1 MKNFFRTFIATLLL
15 VITGCMVKAQTTDT
29 LHFSVNDIEMEATGE
44 YTRFSI
50 PLCETTWEVG
60 NPELPCVELTYIIPY
75 GQRIVSII
83 MIDSTMQTLQGNY
96 LVYPKQPESPIGDTV
111 AYGFVQPNLSVY
123 GSTNSYPMQA
133 FTIKEQYNTDGFQL
147 ATVLFYPLRYFPANG
162 RIDLFTSV
170 RFQLNY
176 ENDLNVNM
184 RPLTQPRNMYNLTKK
199 LILSQIRNGTEFNQM
214 GGGPISI
221 TESNSYATHGVS
233 LVDMTIDAD
242 PEYIIITNNS
252 DVNGQSLFDA
262 TLGKDMTNV
271 FQELADWKTKKGVP
285 TKVVS
290 VDDICSNYTGNDVQA
305 KIHNFLADVYQHYG
319 MLFVLFGGDVNV
331 VPARL
336 IDTVAY
342 VQGWSTTHVS
352 PFHTDLYYTA
362 VESSWDSNG
371 NGIYGESIYSP
382 LFNDIMDTSP
392 EYYYGR
398 APVENVLEAM
408 TFVNKEMVYEKL
420 LPVED
425 RNYVSNIGA
434 MVGYL
439 TEQEME
445 ANKLNST
452 MNGMEDI
459 LGRTIPIGKN
469 GISQTNIIKWRSYDS
484 NKLDPSVMNYWMEFN
499 KNNAIA
505 CFNTYIPLSILQQQ
519 RSHFTIHIDHSSYSS
534 MGTSAI
540 KNKLVINRHDV
551 DELRN
556 SPYYQL
562 IYSMGCYAG
571 DFNKDCIVEHFINNS
586 QGGAIAMI
594 ASSAICYPSETNR
607 LQYLLTYLYEHKIQ
621 NHTYDPIEY
630 RLGPLSNRY
639 RGSNLYMSKN
649 HLFGDPEL
657 PIWTREPVDLT
668 VSTSPSTITNQNGQ
682 LTVSVSGMAY
692 SEYATNDVYV
702 CVMKDGEVYLRE
714 HYDGTA
720 HSHNFVFEEVNPET
734 AGELKVTVT
743 GHNYIPYETTV
754 PVTITGKNVY
764 IVEQNVM
771 DESGNCDG
779 KLDAGETVN
788 FKIALQNN
796 GTVNLTN
803 VTAIL
808 SCEFLDENLNQN
820 INNYL
825 TVVTSTANYGSIA
838 QNTTVT
844 RNDFQLALSNAI
856 PNRTS
861 LRCTLTISDGSGVVN
876 VRSFVL
882 SIGASEIEYVSVRHE
897 QKQNGKIGLD
907 IDLVNLGFGT
917 AKGIEATLT
926 PVSSGVQITQG
937 TATYGAMTHLEA
949 KTRPFEFILNSGG
962 IDGKSFTLNVTDAY
976 NKSWS
981 FDFVLYDIL
990 DTIENLTFENTEH
1003 SIKLRWN
1010 PIEDSKGY
1018 YVYRSM
1024 TANANYERLNS
1035 YPVPSAVY
1043 PDLGLEVKQTY
1054 YYGVS
1059 YLDEYG
1065 NESEKARIT
1074 AWTSLPIAEGWPIA
1088 IPDGLGR
1095 AWGTAPNLADING
1108 DGKQE
1113 IFLTTG
1119 VGDQRDSI
1127 GAILSF
1133 NNQGEELY
1141 DIDHNPTT
1149 ISGFANLHISMT
1161 GTPAIG
1167 DIDNDGIIEVV
1178 VATRCDKNDS
1188 NYKLCVYKNADADND
1203 GAPDLAWEPIPL
1215 DYKNFNGVVL
1225 ADLDDNGTLEII
1237 VPNQGRNKGNG
1248 NTYTYL
1254 EVFDC
1259 FGNYYYPKE
1268 KIKVIDPC
1276 NNDEKAVTMPVVAD
1290 FDNDG
1295 YKEIVFG
1302 LEGGVYLWGYSNQ
1315 TPTPLVE
1322 SNPGTS
1328 NPNDKERMDCPVI
1341 AADID
1346 GDGNLEILYMVI
1358 RNGIGYVR
1366 AINSNNS
1373 LVSGWNG
1380 DTHFIPLSNTSI
1392 DWAWPP
1398 YFCVADIDN
1407 DGSIEIFVA
1416 DGGVLKM
1423 WNSDGTTFG
1432 TGEIQIPNLDCQY
1445 FQPIIADVD
1454 GNGDCEIVIPSQNG
1468 YIYAY
1473 KPNGD
1478 AVPGW
1483 PLAVVDLAT
1492 IPAITDIDGDG
1503 YNEVIAASQTEL
1515 YVWHTEGES
1524 KYNQWDRFRYNK
1536 YNNAVYE
1543 IPCSYN
1549 VVPLEITGTQVWN
1562 DDRHVNR
1569 DVVVNNGAHLTIKSE
1584 LRFSEDS
1591 RIIVKPG
1598 GRLILDGC
1606 RLTNACSDEL
1616 WQGIEVWGNRSTH
1629 QYEINGSFG
1638 QGYVEMRNGAT
1649 IENAVCALALWRPNH
1664 WSYTGGIVHATDAVF
1679 RNNQRSVHALYYKN
1693 QSYINGKETD
1703 YNAWFNRCQFI
1714 VDENYLGDEDH
1725 VFHKHVDLD
1734 HVRGF
1739 KFRTCDFSV
1748 TAPSSNI
1755 SYWTSGIAGNEAGFS
1770 VSGMCSNNNIYPCPS
1785 YDNSTFS
1792 GFLSAISAVN
1802 DGTRTPPTIT
1812 VTRSSFNNND
1822 FGIYVSNLSNTSVR
1836 FCDFN
1841 VKRHD
1846 NWLCGAGI
1854 FLENVLNYSVEEN
1867 ALAKTNTFN
1876 GEGYGVVIKNCAV
1889 QSKVY
1894 RNQFENLYCGN
1905 LAWGRN
1911 ILMKSSNNY
1920 IGLEYGCNTNTGN
1933 AIDFY
1938 VLGENG
1944 VFSGIQSSQGSSL
1957 AAARNTFS
1965 ANGYHFYNDGD
1976 HRITYYY
1983 YNVAGFEDERPLSY
1997 NEDKVQIDST
2007 NLTDGCPSNFGNGV
2021 DPKSLVLTP
2030 AEKYQRE
2037 QEYYEAYTAYNGLK
2051 AVYDSRMDGGNT
2063 NNMLYNIAMATPS
2076 DMWAL
2081 RAQLLGASP
2090 YLSGEVLTD
2099 VSDRDDVFTE
2109 SVLFEILLSNP
2120 EELKKDSLMDHLR
2133 NKTNPLPEYMMNILD
2148 QVANGATARSVME
2161 TRMAAYRGEYTRA
2174 AGDIIRSIV
2183 NDTVLDISEL
2193 RGWLANMKD
2202 IYADRDIIA
2211 TYVDEGD
2218 FTNALILA
2226 NMLPSLY
2233 GLTSN
2238 DLVEHNDYVELLELY
2253 RDLYNDDRN
2262 IMQLDSAERVQ
2273 VERIAVQSSGYP
2285 QAMAQAVLYGTN
2297 WESYA
2302 ENPFDCPTLTL
2313 PQGGQRGGYV
2323 FTQED
2328 LGRALG
2334 LNVSVKPNP
2343 ATTWAAVDYTL
2354 PAKLSK
2360 ATITVSN
2367 ALGVTVMSTELNGNQ
2382 GQKVLDLR
2390 GLADGVYL
2398 YTIRCGEYVQ
2408 SGKLVIAK

>member
-420 LPVED
+420 LSVED

-1024 TANANYERLNS
+1024 TANGNYERLNS

-1161 GTPAIG
+1161 CTPAIG

-1188 NYKLCVYKNADADND
+1188 NYKLCVYKNVDADND
-1203 GAPDLAWEPIPL
+1203 GTPDLAWEHIPL
-1215 DYKNFNGVVL
+1215 DFKNFNGVVL

-1237 VPNQGRNKGNG
+1237 APNQGRNGN
-1248 NTYTYL
+1248 NTHV
-1254 EVFDC
+1254 EVFNCLGTLLYDISIPPTY
-1259 FGNYYYPKE
+1259 N
-1268 KIKVIDPC
+1268 IDQ
-1276 NNDEKAVTMPVVAD
+1276 KAVTMPIVAD
-1290 FDNDG
+1290 LDNDG
-1295 YKEIVFG
+1295 HKEIVFG
-1302 LEGGVYLWGYSNQ
+1302 LEGGVYSWSTHNTPQLFTLVSYNQSN
-1315 TPTPLVE
+1315 VE
-1322 SNPGTS
+1322 RT
-1328 NPNDKERMDCPVI
+1328 DCPVI

-1346 GDGNLEILYMVI
+1346 GDGDLEILYMAI
-1358 RNGIGYVR
+1358 KNGNGYVR
-1366 AINSNNS
+1366 AINSDGTSVTN
-1373 LVSGWNG
+1373 WNG
-1380 DTHFIPLSNTSI
+1380 DTHFVPLSNTSM
-1392 DWAWPP
+1392 DWSWPP
-1398 YFCVADIDN
+1398 YFCVADIN
-1407 DGSIEIFVA
+1407 KDGSIEVFVA
-1416 DGGVLKM
+1416 DGGILKIWDNEGNM
-1423 WNSDGTTFG
+1423 FG
-1432 TGEIQIPNLDCQY
+1432 IGEIQIPDLDCRY
-1445 FQPIIADVD
+1445 FQPVIADVD

-1492 IPAITDIDGDG
+1492 IPAITDIDDDG

-1536 YNNAVYE
+1536 HNNAVYE

-1549 VVPLEITGTQVWN
+1549 EVPLEITGTQVWN

-1569 DVVVNNGAHLTIKSE
+1569 DVIVNNGAHLTIKSE
-1584 LRFSEDS
+1584 MRFSEDS
-1591 RIIVKPG
+1591 KIIVKPG

-1755 SYWTSGIAGNEAGFS
+1755 SYWTSGIAGNEAGFT
-1770 VSGMCSNNNIYPCPS
+1770 VAGLCSNNNIYPCPS
-1785 YDNSTFS
+1785 MDKSTFS
-1792 GFLSAISAVN
+1792 GFLTAINAVN
-1802 DGTRTPPTIT
+1802 DGSKTPPTIS
-1812 VTRSSFNNND
+1812 VTHTSFTNND
-1822 FGIYVSNLSNTSVR
+1822 FGIYVNNLSNATVR
-1836 FCDFN
+1836 FCDFDVRRN
-1841 VKRHD
+1841 D
-1846 NWLCGAGI
+1846 NWLCGSGI
-1854 FLENVLNYSVEEN
+1854 FFENMINFDIEEN
-1867 ALAKTNTFN
+1867 ALAKTNIFN

-1933 AIDFY
+1933 TFDFY
-1938 VLGENG
+1938 VLGDDG

-1983 YNVAGFEDERPLSY
+1983 YNVAGFEDERPLRY

-2007 NLTDGCPSNFGNGV
+2007 NLTDNCPSNFDNGV
-2021 DPKSLVLTP
+2021 DPVSLVLTP

-2037 QEYYEAYTAYNGLK
+2037 QDYYEAYTAYNGLK
-2051 AVYDSRMDGGNT
+2051 AVYDSRIDGGNT
-2063 NNMLYNIAMATPS
+2063 NNMLYDIASAIPS

-2090 YLSGEVLTD
+2090 YLSREVLTD
-2099 VSDRDDVFTE
+2099 ASDRDDVFTE

-2120 EELKKDSLMDHLR
+2120 DELKKDSLMYHLSH
-2133 NKTNPLPEYMMNILD
+2133 KTNPLPQYMMNILD
-2148 QVANGATARSVME
+2148 QVANGTTARTVMQN
-2161 TRMAAYRGEYTRA
+2161 RMAAYRGEYTRA
-2174 AGDIIRSIV
+2174 AGDIIRSLV
-2183 NDTVLDISEL
+2183 NDTVLNISEL

-2211 TYVDEGD
+2211 TYVDEDD
-2218 FTNALILA
+2218 FTNALTLA

-2233 GLTSN
+2233 GLTGN
-2238 DLVEHNDYVELLELY
+2238 DLMEHNDYVELLELY
-2253 RDLYNDDRN
+2253 RDLHNDDRN
-2262 IMQLDSAERVQ
+2262 IMQLDSTERAQ
-2273 VERIAVQSSGYP
+2273 VERIALQSSGYP
-2285 QAMAQAVLYGTN
+2285 RAMAQAVLYGTD

-2313 PQGGQRGGYV
+2313 PQGVQRGGYA
-2323 FTQED
+2323 FTPED
-2328 LGRALG
+2328 LGKALG
-2334 LNVSVKPNP
+2334 LSISVKPNP
-2343 ATTWAAVDYTL
+2343 ATTWTAVDYTL

-2367 ALGVTVMSTELNGNQ
+2367 ALGVIVMSTELNGNQ
-2382 GQKVLDLR
+2382 GQKVLDLH

-2398 YTIRCGEYVQ
+2398 YTIKCGEYVQ
-2408 SGKLVIAK
+2408 TGKLVIAK

>member
-1 MKNFFRTFIATLLL
+1 
-15 VITGCMVKAQTTDT
+15 
-29 LHFSVNDIEMEATGE
+29 
-44 YTRFSI
+44 
-50 PLCETTWEVG
+50 
-60 NPELPCVELTYIIPY
+60 
-75 GQRIVSII
+75 
-83 MIDSTMQTLQGNY
+83 
-96 LVYPKQPESPIGDTV
+96 
-111 AYGFVQPNLSVY
+111 
-123 GSTNSYPMQA
+123 
-133 FTIKEQYNTDGFQL
+133 
-147 ATVLFYPLRYFPANG
+147 
-162 RIDLFTSV
+162 
-170 RFQLNY
+170 
-176 ENDLNVNM
+176 
-184 RPLTQPRNMYNLTKK
+184 
-199 LILSQIRNGTEFNQM
+199 
-214 GGGPISI
+214 
-221 TESNSYATHGVS
+221 
-233 LVDMTIDAD
+233 
-242 PEYIIITNNS
+242 
-252 DVNGQSLFDA
+252 
-262 TLGKDMTNV
+262 
-271 FQELADWKTKKGVP
+271 
-285 TKVVS
+285 
-290 VDDICSNYTGNDVQA
+290 
-305 KIHNFLADVYQHYG
+305 

-420 LPVED
+420 LSVED

-949 KTRPFEFILNSGG
+949 KTRPFEFILNNGG

-1755 SYWTSGIAGNEAGFS
+1755 SYWTSGIAGNEAGFT
-1770 VSGMCSNNNIYPCPS
+1770 VAGLCSNNNIYPCPS
-1785 YDNSTFS
+1785 MDKSTFS
-1792 GFLSAISAVN
+1792 GFLTAINAVN
-1802 DGTRTPPTIT
+1802 DGSKTPPTIS
-1812 VTRSSFNNND
+1812 VTHTSFSNND
-1822 FGIYVSNLSNTSVR
+1822 FGIYACNLSNATIL
-1836 FCDFN
+1836 FCDFD
-1841 VKRHD
+1841 VKRQD

-1854 FLENVLNYSVEEN
+1854 FIDYMYGFVIEEN
-1867 ALAKTNTFN
+1867 EFKKTNSFN
-1876 GEGYGVVIKNCAV
+1876 GNSYGIIIKNSTC
-1889 QSKVY
+1889 QSQIY
-1894 RNQFENLYCGN
+1894 RNTFTGLYCGN
-1905 LAWGRN
+1905 LAEGRN
-1911 ILMKSSNNY
+1911 FMLKSSDDY
-1920 IGLEYGCNTNTGN
+1920 LGLEYKCNTNIKN
-1933 AIDFY
+1933 DIDFY
-1938 VLGENG
+1938 VLKEDGII
-1944 VFSGIQSSQGSSL
+1944 SGIQSSQGNEL
-1957 AAARNTFS
+1957 DAARNTFS
-1965 ANGYHFYNDGD
+1965 VDGYHFYNGGD
-1976 HRITYYY
+1976 YGIKYYY
-1983 YNVAGFEDERPLSY
+1983 YDMVGFEEEKPLSY
-1997 NEDKVQIDST
+1997 NYDTLNPIPVTGTK
-2007 NLTDGCPSNFGNGV
+2007 GCDTHYGNNPV
-2021 DPKSLVLTP
+2021 DAANLVLTP
-2030 AEKYQRE
+2030 EAKQQLE
-2037 QEYYEAYTAYNGLK
+2037 QEYYEAHNTYHNLK
-2051 AVYDSRMDGGNT
+2051 TMYEQHVDGGSTQNT
-2063 NNMLYNIAMATPS
+2063 LNDISTATPS

-2081 RAQLLGASP
+2081 RAQLLGFSP
-2090 YLSGEVLTD
+2090 YLSQEVLETA
-2099 VSDRDDVFTE
+2099 SDREDVFTE

-2120 EELKKDSLMDHLR
+2120 DELKKNSLMDHLR
-2133 NKTNPLPEYMMNILD
+2133 NKVNPLPQYMMDILT
-2148 QVANGATARSVME
+2148 QTANGISAKTLMQNC
-2161 TRMAAYRGEYTRA
+2161 MAASRRDFSRA
-2174 AGDIIRSIV
+2174 AGEIVRSII
-2183 NDTVLDISEL
+2183 NDSIINIDEL
-2193 RGWLANMKD
+2193 RFWLANSED
-2202 IYADRDIIA
+2202 INADHDIIA

-2218 FTNALILA
+2218 FTTALALA
-2226 NMLPSLY
+2226 DMLPDLY
-2233 GLTSN
+2233 GLTGT
-2238 DLVEHNDYVELLELY
+2238 DLVEHQAYRDLLILY
-2253 RDLYNDDRN
+2253 RDWYNDSRN
-2262 IMQLDSAERVQ
+2262 AMQMNNTERAT
-2273 VERIAVQSSGYP
+2273 VEHIADYGTGYP
-2285 QAMAQAVLYGTN
+2285 QIMARALLAGLD
-2297 WESYA
+2297 WESYS

-2313 PQGGQRGGYV
+2313 PQGDQRGGYA
-2323 FTQED
+2323 FTPED
-2328 LGRALG
+2328 LGKALG
-2334 LNVSVKPNP
+2334 LSISVKPNP

-2367 ALGVTVMSTELNGNQ
+2367 VLGVIVMSTELNGNQ
-2382 GQKVLDLR
+2382 GQKVLDLH

-2398 YTIRCGEYVQ
+2398 YTIKCGEYVQ
-2408 SGKLVIAK
+2408 TGKLVIAK

>member
-1 MKNFFRTFIATLLL
+1 
-15 VITGCMVKAQTTDT
+15 
-29 LHFSVNDIEMEATGE
+29 
-44 YTRFSI
+44 
-50 PLCETTWEVG
+50 
-60 NPELPCVELTYIIPY
+60 
-75 GQRIVSII
+75 
-83 MIDSTMQTLQGNY
+83 
-96 LVYPKQPESPIGDTV
+96 
-111 AYGFVQPNLSVY
+111 
-123 GSTNSYPMQA
+123 
-133 FTIKEQYNTDGFQL
+133 
-147 ATVLFYPLRYFPANG
+147 
-162 RIDLFTSV
+162 
-170 RFQLNY
+170 
-176 ENDLNVNM
+176 
-184 RPLTQPRNMYNLTKK
+184 
-199 LILSQIRNGTEFNQM
+199 M

-420 LPVED
+420 LSVED

-897 QKQNGKIGLD
+897 QKQNGRIGLD

-917 AKGIEATLT
+917 AEGIEAILT
-926 PVSSGVQITQG
+926 PISSGVQITQG

-949 KTRPFEFILNSGG
+949 KTKPFEFILNNGV

-1024 TANANYERLNS
+1024 TANGNYERLNS

-1161 GTPAIG
+1161 CTPAIG

-1188 NYKLCVYKNADADND
+1188 NYKLCVYKNVDADND
-1203 GAPDLAWEPIPL
+1203 GTPDLAWEHIPL
-1215 DYKNFNGVVL
+1215 DFKNFNGVVL

-1237 VPNQGRNKGNG
+1237 APNQGRNGN
-1248 NTYTYL
+1248 NTHV
-1254 EVFDC
+1254 EVFNCLGTLLYDISIPPTY
-1259 FGNYYYPKE
+1259 N
-1268 KIKVIDPC
+1268 IDQ
-1276 NNDEKAVTMPVVAD
+1276 KAVTMPIVAD
-1290 FDNDG
+1290 LDNDG
-1295 YKEIVFG
+1295 HKEIVFG
-1302 LEGGVYLWGYSNQ
+1302 LEGGVYSWSTHNTPQLFTLVSYNQSN
-1315 TPTPLVE
+1315 VE
-1322 SNPGTS
+1322 RT
-1328 NPNDKERMDCPVI
+1328 DCPVI

-1346 GDGNLEILYMVI
+1346 GDGDLEILYMAI
-1358 RNGIGYVR
+1358 KNGNGYVR
-1366 AINSNNS
+1366 AINSDGTSVTN
-1373 LVSGWNG
+1373 WNG
-1380 DTHFIPLSNTSI
+1380 DTHFVPLSNTSM
-1392 DWAWPP
+1392 DWSWPP
-1398 YFCVADIDN
+1398 YFCVADIN
-1407 DGSIEIFVA
+1407 KDGSIEVFVA
-1416 DGGVLKM
+1416 DGGILKIWDNEGNM
-1423 WNSDGTTFG
+1423 FG
-1432 TGEIQIPNLDCQY
+1432 IGEIQIPDLDCRY
-1445 FQPIIADVD
+1445 FQPVIADVD

-1492 IPAITDIDGDG
+1492 IPAITDIDDDG

-1536 YNNAVYE
+1536 HNNAVYE

-1549 VVPLEITGTQVWN
+1549 EVPLEITGTQVWN

-1569 DVVVNNGAHLTIKSE
+1569 DVIVNNGAHLTIKSE
-1584 LRFSEDS
+1584 MRFSEDS
-1591 RIIVKPG
+1591 KIIVKPG

-1933 AIDFY
+1933 TFDFY
-1938 VLGENG
+1938 VLDDEG
-1944 VFSGIQSSQGSSL
+1944 VFSGLQSSQGSSL

-1965 ANGYHFYNDGD
+1965 TNGYHFYNGGD

-1983 YNVAGFEDERPLSY
+1983 YNVAGFEDEKPLNY

-2007 NLTDGCPSNFGNGV
+2007 NLTDNCPSNFGNGV
-2021 DPKSLVLTP
+2021 DPVSFVLTP

-2037 QEYYEAYTAYNGLK
+2037 QDYYEAYTAYNGLK
-2051 AVYDSRMDGGNT
+2051 AVYDSRIDGGNT
-2063 NNMLYNIAMATPS
+2063 NNMLYDIASATPS

-2081 RAQLLGASP
+2081 RTQLLGASP
-2090 YLSGEVLTD
+2090 YLSREVLTD
-2099 VSDRDDVFTE
+2099 ASDRDDVFTE

-2120 EELKKDSLMDHLR
+2120 DELKKDSLMYHLR
-2133 NKTNPLPEYMMNILD
+2133 NKTNPLPQYMMNILD
-2148 QVANGATARSVME
+2148 QVANGTTARTVMQN
-2161 TRMAAYRGEYTRA
+2161 RMAAYRGEYTRA
-2174 AGDIIRSIV
+2174 AGDIIRSLV
-2183 NDTVLDISEL
+2183 NDTVLDITEL

-2202 IYADRDIIA
+2202 FYADRDIIA

-2218 FTNALILA
+2218 FTNALTLA

-2233 GLTSN
+2233 GLTGN

-2262 IMQLDSAERVQ
+2262 IMQLDSTEWAQ
-2273 VERIAVQSSGYP
+2273 VERIALQGSGYP
-2285 QAMAQAVLYGTN
+2285 QAMAQAVLYGTD

-2313 PQGGQRGGYV
+2313 PQGGQRGGYA
-2323 FTQED
+2323 FTPED
-2328 LGRALG
+2328 LGKALG
-2334 LNVSVKPNP
+2334 LSISVKPNP

-2367 ALGVTVMSTELNGNQ
+2367 ALGVIVMSTELNGNQ

-2398 YTIRCGEYVQ
+2398 YTIKCGEYVQ
-2408 SGKLVIAK
+2408 TGKLVIAK